1 MYKRQ
6 VFSDGLFVIF
16 VRNTLQ
22 NREYLSKH
30 AISKSVLPHHVIAES
45 YHYMYL
51 GVSPVMA
58 YANIANMYL
67 TMGKKQEAI
76 DVLRKGLKE
85 HDAPY
90 IRNMLMQLEQGGRGK
105 PSSGGL
111 RK

>member
-1 MYKRQ
+1 M
-6 VFSDGLFVIF
+6 
-16 VRNTLQ
+16 
-22 NREYLSKH
+22 
-30 AISKSVLPHHVIAES
+30 IAES

-67 TMGKKQEAI
+67 IMGKRQEAI
-76 DVLRKGLKE
+76 DALRKALKE

-90 IRNMLMQLEQGGRGK
+90 LRNMLIKLEQGGRENM
-105 PSSGGL
+105 SSGGL